1 MMKYNY
7 DIDHIRGLLD
17 KYYRAV
23 SSPEEEEMLE
33 TFFREVNPDD
43 IPEDL
48 ASERKM
54 FVLMG
59 NIHSSIEESIVPDKL
74 MEQLENVVER
84 PVVADGLRTKFYK
97 MLLYIGG
104 SVAACIL
111 IAFIIGFMY
120 QHKDDSPNVKVL
132 AEMQKTSGTPVLVQG
147 EEDPTYVPDVDNKVS
162 EVEIPKEKHDEAEE
176 DSFIEIT
183 DPEEAR
189 EILQNIGKL
198 LAKNAEDT
206 NYAMANIGN
215 SIDSYKEI
223 SKSILQ

>member
-1 MMKYNY
+1 
-7 DIDHIRGLLD
+7 IRGLLD
-17 KYYRAV
+17 KYYRAIT
-23 SSPEEEEMLE
+23 STKEEEMLE

-59 NIHSSIEESIVPDKL
+59 NIHSSKEDRILPDYL
-74 MEQLENVVER
+74 MEQLENIVER
-84 PVVADGLRTKFYK
+84 PVVADGHRKKFHNL
-97 MLLYIGG
+97 LLYIGG

-111 IAFIIGFMY
+111 IAFIIVFMH
-120 QHKDDSPNVKVL
+120 QHKDDSPGVKVL
-132 AEMQKTSGTPVLVQG
+132 AETQQNSDSPILINSEEEPICVPVV
-147 EEDPTYVPDVDNKVS
+147 ENKVS
-162 EVEIPKEKHDEAEE
+162 EVEIPVDKHEVMEE
-176 DSFIEIT
+176 DGFIEIT

-198 LAKNAEDT
+198 LAQNAVDT
-206 NYAMANIGN
+206 NDAIVNISS

>member
-1 MMKYNY
+1 MKYNY

-17 KYYRAV
+17 KYYRAET
-23 SSPEEEEMLE
+23 SPDDEEILE
-33 TFFREVNPDD
+33 FFFREVNPED

-48 ASERKM
+48 ASERNM

-59 NIHSSIEESIVPDKL
+59 KLHSSIEESIVPDKL
-74 MEQLENVVER
+74 MERLENIVER
-84 PVVADGLRTKFYK
+84 PVVADGLKKKFHNL
-97 MLLYIGG
+97 LLYIGG

-111 IAFIIGFMY
+111 IAFIIVFMH
-120 QHKDDSPNVKVL
+120 QHKDDSPGVKVL
-132 AEMQKTSGTPVLVQG
+132 AETQQNSDSPILINS
-147 EEDPTYVPDVDNKVS
+147 EEEPICVPAVKDKVS
-162 EVEIPKEKHDEAEE
+162 EIEIPIDKHEVIEE
-176 DSFIEIT
+176 DGFMEIT

-198 LAKNAEDT
+198 LAQNAVDT
-206 NYAMANIGN
+206 NDAIVNISS

>member
-7 DIDHIRGLLD
+7 DIDYIRGLLD
-17 KYYRAV
+17 KYYRAET
-23 SSPEEEEMLE
+23 SPEEEETLV
-33 TFFREVNPDD
+33 TFFREVNPDE
-43 IPEDL
+43 IPEYL

-59 NIHSSIEESIVPDKL
+59 NIHSSKEDSVVPDNL
-74 MEQLENVVER
+74 MQQLENIFER
-84 PVVADGLRTKFYK
+84 PVVTDSHRKKFHNL
-97 MLLYIGG
+97 LLYIGG

-147 EEDPTYVPDVDNKVS
+147 VEDPTYVPDVDNKVS

-176 DSFIEIT
+176 DGFIEIT

-198 LAKNAEDT
+198 LAQNAVDT
-206 NYAMANIGN
+206 NDAMANISS

>member
-1 MMKYNY
+1 MKYNY

-23 SSPEEEEMLE
+23 SSPEDEEMLE

-59 NIHSSIEESIVPDKL
+59 KLHSSIEDSIVPDNL
-74 MEQLENVVER
+74 MEQLENIVER
-84 PVVADGLRTKFYK
+84 PAVADGLRTKFYK

-104 SVAACIL
+104 SVAACII
-111 IAFIIGFMY
+111 IAFLIVFMH
-120 QHKDDSPNVKVL
+120 QRKDYSPSVKVL
-132 AEMQKTSGTPVLVQG
+132 AETQNTSDAPVIVQG
-147 EEDPTYVPDVDNKVS
+147 EEEPIYVPDVENKVS
-162 EVEIPKEKHDEAEE
+162 VAEIPKHKHEEMEE
-176 DSFIEIT
+176 DGFIEIT

>member
-7 DIDHIRGLLD
+7 DIDYIRGLLD
-17 KYYRAV
+17 KYYRAET
-23 SSPEEEEMLE
+23 SPKEEETLV
-33 TFFREVNPDD
+33 TFFREVNPDE
-43 IPEDL
+43 IPEYL

-59 NIHSSIEESIVPDKL
+59 NIHSSKEDSVVPDNL
-74 MEQLENVVER
+74 MQQLENIFER
-84 PVVADGLRTKFYK
+84 PVVTDSHRKKFHNL
-97 MLLYIGG
+97 LLYIGG

-147 EEDPTYVPDVDNKVS
+147 VEDPTYVPDVDNKVS

-176 DSFIEIT
+176 DGFIEIT

-198 LAKNAEDT
+198 LAQNAVDT
-206 NYAMANIGN
+206 NDAMANISS